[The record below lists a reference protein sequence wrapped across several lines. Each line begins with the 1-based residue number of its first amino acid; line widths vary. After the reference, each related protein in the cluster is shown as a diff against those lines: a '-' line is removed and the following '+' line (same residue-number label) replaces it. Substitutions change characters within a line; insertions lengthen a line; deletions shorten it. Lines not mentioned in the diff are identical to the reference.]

1 MWGVIV
7 KEVELQVDLR
17 IGRIELGKKRKIT
30 PDLCKG
36 SIGVGWGRWT
46 AGCLM

>member
-17 IGRIELGKKRKIT
+17 IGRIELGKKRKSRQT
-30 PDLCKG
+30 YVRVAL
-36 SIGVGWGRWT
+36 VWGG
-46 AGCLM
+46 ADGPQGA